1 MKTVFRKIIN
11 QIKFWWNANTTSAR
25 IGTILLVL
33 ICLGLS
39 IGFMGVMLKPKQV
52 EKRGWQVAQP
62 DKSAGMDKKVEQRYI
77 AIIKD
82 KDRLIKKLKIGNEFL
97 KNKDVIAETKI
108 KVNED
113 TGSVR
118 VVATIDDKGEG
129 GLIVKEEKA
138 VVRLIPSIFAS
149 ADYLALKSSNLGDW
163 RFSTGI
169 KGVKL
174 GPIELRLKGEV
185 DTRNN
190 WAVMGTLEYTHRLG
204 E

>member
-1 MKTVFRKIIN
+1 MIVLFIRKIIG
-11 QIKFWWNANTTSAR
+11 QVKLWWNVNTTSAKL
-25 IGTILLVL
+25 GTILLILV
-33 ICLGLS
+33 CLSLS
-39 IGFMGVMLKPKQV
+39 IGLVFRPRQVDKPKHD
-52 EKRGWQVAQP
+52 WYVAQP
-62 DKSAGMDKKVEQRYI
+62 DKSVGMDKKVEQRYI

-82 KDRLIKKLKIGNEFL
+82 KNKLIKKLKIGNEFL